1 MEEESKTKWFT
12 LTSEET
18 LKKLGVEEDQG
29 LSDEEV
35 KKRVEKYGRNEL
47 KEKPKKTLIQKFLE
61 QFKDFMIIVLIIAAI
76 VSGIVGMQN
85 GEGMADT
92 FIIMIVIIVNAIIGV
107 AQENKAE
114 KSLEA
119 LQKLSSHVA
128 KVERNGK
135 MVVVQSADLVPGDI
149 VV

>member
-47 KEKPKKTLIQKFLE
+47 KEKPKKTLIQKFL
-61 QFKDFMIIVLIIAAI
+61 
-76 VSGIVGMQN
+76 
-85 GEGMADT
+85 
-92 FIIMIVIIVNAIIGV
+92 
-107 AQENKAE
+107 
-114 KSLEA
+114 
-119 LQKLSSHVA
+119 
-128 KVERNGK
+128 
-135 MVVVQSADLVPGDI
+135 
-149 VV
+149 

>member
-47 KEKPKKTLIQKFLE
+47 KEKPKKTLIQKL
-61 QFKDFMIIVLIIAAI
+61 KNV
-76 VSGIVGMQN
+76 V
-85 GEGMADT
+85 
-92 FIIMIVIIVNAIIGV
+92 
-107 AQENKAE
+107 KR
-114 KSLEA
+114 K
-119 LQKLSSHVA
+119 
-128 KVERNGK
+128 K
-135 MVVVQSADLVPGDI
+135 MVLKL
-149 VV
+149 